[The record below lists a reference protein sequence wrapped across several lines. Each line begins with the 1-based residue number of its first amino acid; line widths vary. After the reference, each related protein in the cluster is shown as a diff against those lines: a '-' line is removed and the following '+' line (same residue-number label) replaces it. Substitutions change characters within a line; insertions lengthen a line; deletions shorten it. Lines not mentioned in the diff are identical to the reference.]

1 MERMDEPYVE
11 VTVADG
17 VATVTMNRP
26 QRRNALSHDML
37 RALVKAFEDVGGSAA
52 RGVVLAG
59 RGPVFSAGHD
69 FADLAGADEAH
80 ALAMLETCA
89 ELMALMQQIPQPIV
103 ARVHGLATAA
113 GCQLVANADLAVAA
127 ASAGFAAPGGK
138 GGWFCHTPMVAIA
151 RNVGRKRAMEL
162 ALSGDVIDAQTALDW
177 GLVNAVVPDG
187 ELDAAVADLL
197 ARVTRGSRASKAI
210 GKRTLYEQMG
220 LPESAAYDVAV
231 DVMAATSQTADA
243 QEGMR
248 AFLEKRPPRWQDNA
262 H

>member
-1 MERMDEPYVE
+1 MTAEPYVE
-11 VTVADG
+11 VSVAGD

-37 RALVKAFEDVGGSAA
+37 RALIKAFDEVAGSEA
-52 RGVVLAG
+52 RGVVLAA

-69 FADLAGADEAH
+69 FADLAGADEAQ
-80 ALAMLETCA
+80 ARAMLETCT
-89 ELMALMQQIPQPIV
+89 ELMTLMQHTPQPIV

-177 GLVNAVVPDG
+177 GLVNAVVPDDR
-187 ELDAAVADLL
+187 LDDAVADLV
-197 ARVTRGSRASKAI
+197 ARVTRGSRSSKAV
-210 GKRTLYEQMG
+210 GKRTLYEQIS
-220 LPESAAYDVAV
+220 LPEPSAYDLAV
-231 DVMAATSQTADA
+231 DVMSATSQSEDA

-248 AFLEKRPPRWQDNA
+248 AFLEKRPPRWKDQPV
-262 H
+262 

>member
-1 MERMDEPYVE
+1 MDEPYVD
-11 VTVADG
+11 VSYAGD

-37 RALVKAFEDVGGSAA
+37 RSLVKAFEAVAGSHA

-69 FADLAGADEAH
+69 FADLAGADEAQTR
-80 ALAMLETCA
+80 AMLETCTD
-89 ELMALMQQIPQPIV
+89 LMTVMQQIPQPVV

-162 ALSGDVIDAQTALDW
+162 ALSGDIIDARTALDW
-177 GLVNAVVPDG
+177 GLVNAVVPDD
-187 ELDAAVADLL
+187 ELDAAVADLV

-210 GKRTLYEQMG
+210 GKRTLYEQMSR
-220 LPESAAYDVAV
+220 PEPAAYDLAV
-231 DVMAATSQTADA
+231 DVMASTSQYDDA

-248 AFLEKRPPRWQDNA
+248 AFLEKRPPRWRDEA
-262 H
+262 R